1 MLIKRFLVVIS
12 VISLFM
18 ITPLFTNQAKS
29 ASIPHTPTREQVL
42 ENFLHA
48 TYGMYYYGNGAP
60 YFPKGFPSW
69 KKSGSEVRKILGDP
83 SLEVDGDNGFKY
95 LVYYSSSPYGSFEI
109 ILKDNTFVGV
119 KTHKF
124 RHEILCDSLYHL
136 LNEVWTWTNAPQK
149 SSNPYEKSD
158 KSKTHYEKKVFQT
171 RFALYSDYQ
180 PRYFVVAWMSD
191 GGEEMSSYV
200 TLRDVARSLGAN
212 W

>member
-29 ASIPHTPTREQVL
+29 ASIPQTPTREQVL
-42 ENFLHA
+42 ENFLYA

-60 YFPKGFPSW
+60 FFPKGFPNW
-69 KKSGSEVRKILGDP
+69 NRSGSEVRKILGDP
-83 SLEVDGDNGFKY
+83 SLEIDSDNGFKY
-95 LVYYSSSPYGSFEI
+95 YVYNSSSPYDSFEI
-109 ILKDNTFVGV
+109 ILKDNKFVGV

-124 RHEILCDSLYHL
+124 KHEILCNSLYNL
-136 LNEVWTWTNAPQK
+136 LNEVWTWTNAPSK
-149 SSNPYEKSD
+149 SSDPYEKS
-158 KSKTHYEKKVFQT
+158 EKIKPSEKVFQT